1 MAKPD
6 SVRGRGRPPAGQG
19 LDADALLEAALRAFA
34 QQGFDGFSIR
44 QLSRQLGVSHA
55 LLNARFGSKQDL
67 WFAAMSHVLV
77 DLERDLREVGT
88 SPGTDDLQALRE
100 GIVRHVTFAAKHP
113 EVQRIMSHEGAIDS
127 DRIRFIVER
136 FVAPLKAMIEQK
148 LHALAE
154 AGRIRPPPY
163 ATFHYLITHGGGGL
177 FASTVEARLLG
188 ADPPQGAAEIRRHAE
203 QVADIII
210 QGITADPDS
219 AHVTSEEAHDALH

>member
-1 MAKPD
+1 MAQPETG
-6 SVRGRGRPPAGQG
+6 RGRGRPPAGEG
-19 LDADALLEAALRAFA
+19 IDADALLEAALRAFA
-34 QQGFDGFSIR
+34 LKGFDGFSIR
-44 QLSRQLGVSHA
+44 ELSRELGVSHA

-67 WFAAMSHVLV
+67 WFAAMSHVLA
-77 DLERDLREVGT
+77 DLDRDLREVGM
-88 SPGTDDLQALRE
+88 SSGTGDDLQALRE
-100 GIVRHVTFAAKHP
+100 GIVRHVTFAAMHP

-136 FVAPLKAMIEQK
+136 FVAPLKAVIEQK
-148 LHALAE
+148 LHVLAE
-154 AGRIRPPPY
+154 AGRIRPTPY

-210 QGITADPDS
+210 QGITADTES
-219 AHVTSEEAHDALH
+219 AAVQAAGSP